1 MQQPWW
7 TWHSTVM
14 MRHWV
19 MVTATDKVRTG
30 AQQAASLHQRNTAE
44 GETGMTEICVT
55 SSAAEM
61 HVTG

>member
-1 MQQPWW
+1 
-7 TWHSTVM
+7 
-14 MRHWV
+14 

-30 AQQAASLHQRNTAE
+30 AQQAASLHQRNTTE